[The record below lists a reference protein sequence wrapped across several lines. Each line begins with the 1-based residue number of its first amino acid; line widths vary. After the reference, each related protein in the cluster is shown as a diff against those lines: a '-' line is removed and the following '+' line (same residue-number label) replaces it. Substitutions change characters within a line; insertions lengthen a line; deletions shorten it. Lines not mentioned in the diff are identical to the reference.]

1 MARSRQLFPDP
12 RRAAVLRGNVPLVPR
27 HAAPVLALGLL
38 AAACGAP
45 LAPQQSPSRSGPEAF
60 EPVPPPRIAPAAP
73 LTPAPDA
80 RPLTTLEAAGR
91 APVEMAAT
99 AVEGFPPLPSYTAKV
114 RNVSDR
120 PIRRVL
126 ATVVYLDAAGRAM
139 PGESHEV
146 AFGSPLKAIE
156 PGVTLESVFLSRVD
170 RAPGVRLVPRVV
182 TLLEKGDGPE
192 AIEREWKNPRYDEEL
207 RRAGRP

>member
-1 MARSRQLFPDP
+1 M
-12 RRAAVLRGNVPLVPR
+12 PR

-45 LAPQQSPSRSGPEAF
+45 LAPQPSPSRSGPETF

-73 LTPAPDA
+73 LTPVPDA
-80 RPLTTLEAAGR
+80 RPLTTLEAAGLP
-91 APVEMAAT
+91 PVEMTAT
-99 AVEGFPPLPSYTAKV
+99 AVEGFPPLPSYTAKI
-114 RNVSDR
+114 RNLSDL

-126 ATVVYLDAAGRAM
+126 ATVIYLDASGRAM
-139 PGESHEV
+139 PGESHDV

-156 PGVTLESVFLSRVD
+156 PGASLGSVFLSRVD

-182 TLLEKGDGPE
+182 TLLSNGDGPG
-192 AIEREWKNPRYDEEL
+192 AIEREWKNPRYDAEVSGV
-207 RRAGRP
+207 ARP